1 MNTADT
7 TAPAAPLP
15 SPAAALCLPSTW
27 PMLAPALL
35 QRRLPLDAGPDLVH
49 QWLSD
54 GMARVGA
61 PARDA
66 LRLMACQTWRLQALP
81 PDHQQHAG
89 LDGWQLQVGDKR
101 WTLWCLPAPHTRL
114 VAMQQLA

>member
-1 MNTADT
+1 MSTADT
-7 TAPAAPLP
+7 TVPAAPLP

-49 QWLSD
+49 QWLSN
-54 GMARVGA
+54 GMGRLGA

-66 LRLMACQTWRLQALP
+66 LRLIGATTR
-81 PDHQQHAG
+81 
-89 LDGWQLQVGDKR
+89 KR
-101 WTLWCLPAPHTRL
+101 GRGMMPRPF
-114 VAMQQLA
+114 